1 MLPRCSIHRP
11 DAFLTARWSTLPCS
25 HLSSPD
31 HRNTLECHSIAG
43 TRRGWG
49 IALLQ
54 LWSSAGL
61 PNRCPWAETITS
73 VAYIIYY
80 LFLIS
85 WLSFF
90 CTLVPLYLHP
100 SILPK
105 KKPCPCYYL
114 LLFPHLYQFCY
125 ICTEIWWYWYLGSLG
140 LRYSCQFVYVDAVGL
155 A

>member
-1 MLPRCSIHRP
+1 MPSGWEQVPTRCCQDAQSIRP

-25 HLSSPD
+25 HLNSPD

-73 VAYIIYY
+73 IAYIIYY

-85 WLSFF
+85 RLSFF
-90 CTLVPLYLHP
+90 APLYCCTSTP
-100 SILPK
+100 VSSQIKSVAPVTT
-105 KKPCPCYYL
+105 CYS
-114 LLFPHLYQFCY
+114 FP
-125 ICTEIWWYWYLGSLG
+125 ICTSFATYALKSGDTG
-140 LRYSCQFVYVDAVGL
+140 T
-155 A
+155 